1 MDEQQTNTLNAPVDS
16 KSEREPEEW
25 VTPTLE
31 EFSLKDALSDS
42 GTNVVDMTAGT
53 S

>member
-1 MDEQQTNTLNAPVDS
+1 MDEPQTNTLNAPVDS

-31 EFSLKDALSDS
+31 EFSLKDALSDA
-42 GTNVVDMTAGT
+42 GQTVVDGMSAT